1 MTRDYRSDFPLL
13 QELMNEKPL
22 VYLDSAATSQKP
34 RQVLDTLSRYYH
46 RQNANVHRGVYT
58 LAAIAT
64 DLYEAARIKVAHFLN
79 AHSDREIV
87 YTRGTTEAINLVAF
101 GYARNVLK
109 IGDEIVTT
117 ISEHHSNLVPWQR
130 VAQLTGAKL
139 KFLPLQADGTIN
151 LADAVATITERTK
164 VVAIAHISNVLG
176 TIHPVRQLAAIAHA
190 KGAAL
195 VVDAAQSVPH
205 LPIDV
210 QELDCDFL
218 AFSGHKAYGPTGI
231 GVLYGKRDMLDK
243 VEPVQFGG
251 EMIDVVDLYD
261 STWKETPWKFE
272 AGTMPIAEA
281 IALGEALDYL
291 LEIGMEEVHHTV
303 RDVTE
308 YAYQQLTALPG
319 VTTYGPVARGGLV
332 TFNLGSI
339 HPHDVATVLDT
350 EGVAVRAGHHCAQP
364 LMQWLGVNATVRASF
379 GIYNTRADVD
389 KLIKA
394 LHVAKELFHQ

>member
-1 MTRDYRSDFPLL
+1 
-13 QELMNEKPL
+13 
-22 VYLDSAATSQKP
+22 
-34 RQVLDTLSRYYH
+34 
-46 RQNANVHRGVYT
+46 
-58 LAAIAT
+58 
-64 DLYEAARIKVAHFLN
+64 
-79 AHSDREIV
+79 
-87 YTRGTTEAINLVAF
+87 
-101 GYARNVLK
+101 
-109 IGDEIVTT
+109 
-117 ISEHHSNLVPWQR
+117 
-130 VAQLTGAKL
+130 
-139 KFLPLQADGTIN
+139 
-151 LADAVATITERTK
+151 
-164 VVAIAHISNVLG
+164 

-332 TFNLGSI
+332 TFNLGTI

-364 LMQWLGVNATVRASF
+364 LMQWLGVSATVRASF